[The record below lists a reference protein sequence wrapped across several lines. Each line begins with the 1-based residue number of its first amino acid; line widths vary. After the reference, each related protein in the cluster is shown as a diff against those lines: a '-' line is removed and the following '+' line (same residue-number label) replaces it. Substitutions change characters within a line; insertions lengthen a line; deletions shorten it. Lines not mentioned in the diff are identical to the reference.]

1 MKKTTKNIHKFII
14 PKSAGGHYDIRIG
27 KIRGSSIDA
36 YIPSQRLSRTLGR
49 IYDLNEELIRRADD
63 RLGKE
68 QFKNKIIA
76 VMKEQKRFVN
86 PKTAEVSYKDRTIS
100 EALRIVSR
108 SRIFTTKEEQA
119 LENFRKNI
127 NRKDNEKIRNEVYN
141 EWADIYHHEVI
152 EDGKKVIKKY
162 SKMPWK
168 KIVWDKDT
176 KSFRM
181 IISVDKETG
190 KQTLSKSG
198 IKFLEDKKGK
208 YRIGE
213 QIFEFVDVV

>member
-27 KIRGSSIDA
+27 KYKGSNIDR
-36 YIPSQRLSRTLGR
+36 YVPSQRLSRTLGR
-49 IYDLNEELIRRADD
+49 IYDLNEELIRRADEN
-63 RLGKE
+63 LGKE

-76 VMKEQKRFVN
+76 VMKEQKRIVN
-86 PKTAEVSYKDRTIS
+86 PKTAVVSYKDRTIS

-108 SRIFTTKEEQA
+108 SRVFTTKEEQA
-119 LENFRKNI
+119 LANFRKNI
-127 NRKDNEKIRNEVYN
+127 NRQENEKTRTLVYN
-141 EWADIYHHEVI
+141 EWADLYQKEVI
-152 EDGKKVIKKY
+152 KDGKKETIEY
-162 SKMPWK
+162 GKMPWK

-181 IISVDKETG
+181 IIKVDKETG
-190 KQTLSKSG
+190 KTTLSKSG
-198 IKFLEDKKGK
+198 IKFIEKKEGK
-208 YRIGE
+208 YKIGE

>member
-76 VMKEQKRFVN
+76 VMKEQKRIVN
-86 PKTAEVSYKDRTIS
+86 PETGVVSYKDRTIN
-100 EALRIVSR
+100 EAIRIVSK
-108 SRIFTTKEEQA
+108 SRIFTSKQELG
-119 LENFRKNI
+119 LENIRKNMA
-127 NRKDNEKIRNEVYN
+127 RGSQKELRAE
-141 EWADIYHHEVI
+141 IYMNWGEPYKRTVI
-152 EDGKKVIKKY
+152 IDGVETTQTY
-162 SKMPWK
+162 YRMPWK
-168 KIVWDKDT
+168 KIVWDEKT
-176 KSFRM
+176 QSYRLF
-181 IISVDKETG
+181 ENG
-190 KQTLSKSG
+190 KFSKG
-198 IKFLEDKKGK
+198 GLKFIEKRKGK
-208 YRIGE
+208 YDKE
-213 QIFEFVDVV
+213 AIFEFVDVV

>member
-1 MKKTTKNIHKFII
+1 MKKRTKNIHKFII

-27 KIRGSSIDA
+27 KLRGSNIDA

-49 IYDLNEELIRRADD
+49 IYDLNEEMIRRADD

-76 VMKEQKRFVN
+76 VMKEQKRVVN

-127 NRKDNEKIRNEVYN
+127 NRSYNDALRTSIYN
-141 EWADIYHHEVI
+141 EWADIYHHETI
-152 EDGKKVIKKY
+152 QDGKKVIKEY
-162 SKMPWK
+162 GKMPWK

-176 KSFRM
+176 QSFRM
-181 IISVDKETG
+181 IISVDKATG

-198 IKFLEDKKGK
+198 IKFLEKKKGK

-213 QIFEFVDVV
+213 TIFEFVDVV

>member
-76 VMKEQKRFVN
+76 VMKEQKRIVN
-86 PKTAEVSYKDRTIS
+86 PETGVVSYKDRTIS
-100 EALRIVSR
+100 EAIRIVSK
-108 SRIFTTKEEQA
+108 SRIFTSKQELG
-119 LENFRKNI
+119 LENIRKNMS
-127 NRKDNEKIRNEVYN
+127 RGSQKELRAE
-141 EWADIYHHEVI
+141 IYMNWGEPYKRTVI
-152 EDGKKVIKKY
+152 VNGVETTQTY
-162 SKMPWK
+162 YRMPWK
-168 KIVWDKDT
+168 KIVWDEKT
-176 KSFRM
+176 QSYRLL
-181 IISVDKETG
+181 ENG
-190 KQTLSKSG
+190 KLSKG
-198 IKFLEDKKGK
+198 GLKFIEKRKGK
-208 YRIGE
+208 YDKE
-213 QIFEFVDVV
+213 AIFEFVDVV